1 MTKET
6 ETILPGR
13 RYNKYYTYI
22 EPIIG
27 DPVIRGY
34 FTLVASLLLTA
45 FFILF
50 ALSPTFSTIVGLV
63 RKIDDQKKVLAA
75 MDTKISNLILA
86 QENYAQIESD
96 LPLLEAALPVKPVPE
111 TILLGVLDSAS
122 GSAVA
127 ITSFQIGDVYLS
139 GVNPAQK
146 APGDPSAN
154 VVKQTLIS
162 SAGLPTV
169 SFIVSAKGT
178 KENIRQFVGKLE
190 SMPRLIT
197 LSVISIGRES
207 NSDNDSNSYLADIV
221 GSAFYKP

>member
-1 MTKET
+1 MTEET
-6 ETILPGR
+6 ETIFPGR
-13 RYNKYYTYI
+13 RYSKYYTYI
-22 EPIIG
+22 EPIIA

-75 MDTKISNLILA
+75 LDSKINNLILA

-139 GVNPAQK
+139 GVNPTEK
-146 APGDPSAN
+146 ALVAPPSKG
-154 VVKQTLIS
+154 VKQTLVS

-169 SFIVSAKGT
+169 NFTVSAKGT

-197 LSVISIGRES
+197 LSVISIGKES
-207 NSDNDSNSYLADIV
+207 SSNDSTNNYIADIA
-221 GSAFYKP
+221 GNAFYKP

>member
-6 ETILPGR
+6 ETVLPGR

-22 EPIIG
+22 EPILE

-75 MDTKISNLILA
+75 LDSKISNLILA

-96 LPLLEAALPVKPVPE
+96 LPLLEAALPVKPIPE

-122 GSAVA
+122 GSAVGV
-127 ITSFQIGDVYLS
+127 TSFQIGDVYLS
-139 GVNPAQK
+139 GVNPTEK
-146 APGDPSAN
+146 ALVTPPSKG
-154 VVKQTLIS
+154 VKLTLVS

-169 SFIVSAKGT
+169 NFTVSAKGT
-178 KENIRQFVGKLE
+178 KENIRQFVGQLE

-207 NSDNDSNSYLADIV
+207 NSDNDSNSYLVDIA
-221 GSAFYKP
+221 GSAYYKP